1 MNKPKNLIIL
11 FTIALILLLSSTLFA
26 NNEDE
31 LEAAINKNDVA
42 TVEILLKEGASPQK
56 IKSFSML
63 PSLAVSNLLLN
74 NKKKSLDPDIF
85 LLAVLKVPAV
95 VGAELINQQYEL
107 VKLALE
113 KHANPQK
120 IESFSTLPS
129 IELSRLLLHNKKKP
143 LDLSRFFNLVLVL
156 SCQEYNHE
164 KNAYEISTELTRQ
177 QYELVELVLSEKDV
191 VVQKISYF
199 SIPPSLEISEL
210 LLKKGLT
217 PTELF
222 ELALSC
228 EYANTNPEFVQK
240 QKDLIDF
247 ALLKGADPDQVKY
260 PEIKYAFR
268 YKEPLASRDQGWLLK
283 QLGKALSK
291 TPVTNNETEDN
302 DSTTHL
308 AEKFNQSAGHC
319 FGLTT
324 LWLYSKWLQFTY
336 PEKNYGYN
344 HDWFKNTT
352 RIVATWDGKENL
364 SDKAITDFQK
374 FGSLVDFFQFPSD
387 YVKGMP
393 QMEIES
399 PLVLSMLDIGGKTLK
414 KKYTITS
421 KLTAKQLSDL
431 LKEIVHDDELVYVIH
446 PEHATGLFKH
456 TEHDQKFYYFYDPN
470 DPKGEYKDTSV
481 EKIAEAIT
489 NINRQ
494 HSQRSLETNSCLW
507 IIVVGD
513 SEVKTYTYP
522 TQKEFLTKIRPTF
535 DEEALMVGLY
545 SAIYIDCLESFK
557 FFLEQKELNFN
568 KNKLGFGMIFYAVR
582 KQSGNLGYMVTEL
595 LRRTDPNIPFKDPYP
610 DSSPPSSEE
619 ESARGKTILHI
630 ASQYEAYINVV
641 EIFLNDART
650 NINLANK
657 NDGKTA
663 LMYAAENGQPKII
676 ELLINK
682 KADLNIKDKQGR
694 TALMLAALAARKNL
708 TNENLLEKYSKVIE
722 QLYGRGADLD
732 EKDNDGKT
740 ALDLATDG
748 KGNIVPSMLIVVKNL
763 TLS

>member
-1 MNKPKNLIIL
+1 MNKPKNLITLSAIA
-11 FTIALILLLSSTLFA
+11 FTLLLSSTLFA
-26 NNEDE
+26 NSEDE
-31 LEAAINKNDVA
+31 LGAAINKNDIV
-42 TVEILLKEGASPQK
+42 TVERLLKEGASPQK
-56 IKSFSML
+56 IESFSIL

-74 NKKKSLDPDIF
+74 NKEKSLDPDIF
-85 LLAVLKVPAV
+85 LSAVLKVPAV

-113 KHANPQK
+113 KHADPQK

-143 LDLSRFFNLVLVL
+143 LSLSRFFNLVLVL

-177 QYELVELVLSEKDV
+177 QYELVELVLSERDAS
-191 VVQKISYF
+191 VQKISYF

-217 PTELF
+217 PAELF
-222 ELALSC
+222 ELALFC
-228 EYANTNPEFVQK
+228 EYANTHPEFVQK
-240 QKDLIDF
+240 QQELIEF
-247 ALLKGADPDQVKY
+247 ALLKGVDPNQMKH
-260 PEIKYAFR
+260 PEMEYAFR
-268 YKEPLASRDQGWLLK
+268 YKELFVSRDQGWLLK

-291 TPVTNNETEDN
+291 TSVANSETEDN
-302 DSTTHL
+302 DSTTQL
-308 AEKFNQSAGHC
+308 AEKLNQSDGHC

-352 RIVATWDGKENL
+352 RIAATWDGKENL
-364 SDKAITDFQK
+364 SDKATTDFQK
-374 FGSLVDFFQFPSD
+374 FGSLVDFFQSSSD
-387 YVKGMP
+387 YIKGMP
-393 QMEIES
+393 SMEIES
-399 PLVLSMLDIGGKTLK
+399 PLILSMLDTGGKTLK
-414 KKYTITS
+414 KKYTIAS

-431 LKEIVHDDELVYVIH
+431 LKEIVHDNEWVYVMH

-456 TEHDQKFYYFYDPN
+456 TEHDQAFYYFYDPN
-470 DPKGEYKDTSV
+470 DPKGEYKDTSI

-489 NINRQ
+489 NINREL
-494 HSQRSLETNSCLW
+494 SQRSLEVDSSLGL
-507 IIVVGD
+507 IVVGD
-513 SEVKTYTYP
+513 PEVKSYTYP

-545 SAIYIDCLESFK
+545 SAIRRDCLESFK
-557 FFLEQKELNFN
+557 FFLEQKELNLN
-568 KNKLGFGMIFYAVR
+568 KNKLGFGMIFWAMRV
-582 KQSGNLGYMVTEL
+582 QGGNLGYMVTEL
-595 LRRTDPNIPFKDPYP
+595 LRRTDPNTPFKDPYP
-610 DSSPPSSEE
+610 DPDSSP
-619 ESARGKTILHI
+619 SAIIGKTILQI
-630 ASQYEAYINVV
+630 ASQYEAYIDVV

-663 LMYAAENGQPKII
+663 LMYAAENGQPKTI

-682 KADLNIKDKQGR
+682 KADLNLKDKQGR
-694 TALMLAALAARKNL
+694 TALMLAVLAVQKNI
-708 TNENLLEKYSKVIE
+708 TNEGLLEKYSKVIE
-722 QLYGRGADLD
+722 QLCSRGANLD

-740 ALDLATDG
+740 ALDLAVDE
-748 KGNIVPSMLIVVKNL
+748 KGNIVPPMLIVVKTL